1 MATSEVSD
9 GQISLRLFHSPNR
22 TVGGRNAI
30 RFAHIAMITVQ
41 NAGCMLRNIAFSIS
55 KRSKGQFRIR

>member
-9 GQISLRLFHSPNR
+9 GQIALRLFHSPNR

-30 RFAHIAMITVQ
+30 RFAHIAM
-41 NAGCMLRNIAFSIS
+41 RNGSPCRMQDACFVTSPFPQA
-55 KRSKGQFRIR
+55 KEQG